1 MEISTQMTYDNFL
14 KYFLYSQKKIKAIYR
29 AIGIIFII
37 LAVSDAISCL
47 FEPLVI
53 DDLIIDIA
61 FIVSLLVIGIL
72 FLVLIDR
79 ILTNAASKAYHS
91 NKFIATNPV
100 YTFQFNKN
108 NYKVLVTSPMGIE
121 EGTYSYDMIYSIIE
135 TDNFIYIKIGN
146 NTAYIINKIQ
156 ENIENLNK
164 IITFLRD
171 EKQINYIVDIKKK

>member
-37 LAVSDAISCL
+37 LAVSDAVSCL

-91 NKFIATNPV
+91 NKFIATSPV
-100 YTFQFNKN
+100 FTFQFNKN

-121 EGTYSYDMIYSIIE
+121 ECTYSYDMINSIVE

-146 NTAYIINKIQ
+146 NSAYIINKIQ
-156 ENIENLNK
+156 ENIENINK